1 MNEKEPKFYVKQ
13 HGDVLAAKPNADT
26 LTLNLNIQELL
37 ELQKKYTTL
46 QCECMR
52 FANWVLNL
60 TRDCHSVAI
69 HFDDE
74 YIDLAARKI
83 AENLRPKTAEEKEAE
98 RKKFSDAVNDVFN
111 KTIGTEL
118 KK

>member
-13 HGDVLAAKPNADT
+13 HGDVLAAKSNADT
-26 LTLNLNIQELL
+26 LALNLNIQELL

-52 FANWVLNL
+52 FADYVMNL
-60 TRDCHSVAI
+60 THNRDTQAI

-74 YIDLAARKI
+74 YLNMAGNMLFKSFGRIPNPD
-83 AENLRPKTAEEKEAE
+83 PEEIIK
-98 RKKFSDAVNDVFN
+98 
-111 KTIGTEL
+111 EL